1 VASLNLRIISPEGSI
16 FESEVQSLAFP
27 GEGGSFGILPHHAEM
42 TSLTSSGLMSAK
54 VEGGDPLEFL
64 IHDGFAQVRKNVV
77 TVLTRSAEK
86 PQDIDLD
93 RARQAADRAKERLQ
107 ARVAELDLF
116 RAQAALRRALMR
128 EMHARS

>member
-1 VASLNLRIISPEGSI
+1 
-16 FESEVQSLAFP
+16 
-27 GEGGSFGILPHHAEM
+27 
-42 TSLTSSGLMSAK
+42 MSAK